1 MAWQSQFHGCCLA
14 RMGLFIEAAA
24 QTQWITAMTRTQ
36 IHKLLSPAPGTQRE
50 LVSLHYGKT
59 GAGPKIYIQASLHAD
74 ELPGMLVAHHLRN
87 RLDELEQSGRITGEI
102 VLVPMANPIGLAQH
116 MLHSPLGRFE
126 LTSGQNFN
134 RHYPDQIDAVARAIE
149 PELTQDAAHNVAVL
163 RRALKKAVSES
174 KVETELQS
182 LRRTLLTLSCD
193 ADVALDLHCDAQAV
207 LHLYTETACWP
218 QCEPLARYLGSRVNL
233 LAQDSG
239 DNPFDEA
246 CSQVWWKWA
255 RHFGERFPIPQACL
269 AVTVELRGFVDVDH
283 EIASADAQNIIDYLS
298 WRGAIVGD
306 VRPMPRAVGEARPLA
321 GSMPIHAPTAGLLVF
336 LRKAGET
343 VKAGDALAHVIDP
356 ITNAVTELSS
366 PVDGL
371 LYARD
376 NLRFATAG
384 MRVAKVAGKNAVRS
398 GKLLGF

>member
-1 MAWQSQFHGCCLA
+1 MK
-14 RMGLFIEAAA
+14 
-24 QTQWITAMTRTQ
+24 TQV
-36 IHKLLSPAPGTQRE
+36 HPLLSPAPGTQRE
-50 LVSLHYGKT
+50 LVSLHYGT
-59 GAGPKIYIQASLHAD
+59 SGAGPKIYIQSSLHAD
-74 ELPGMLVAHHLRN
+74 ELPGMLVAHHLRK
-87 RLDELEQSGRITGEI
+87 RLDELEAAGRIRGEI

-116 MLHSPLGRFE
+116 LLHAPLGRFE

-134 RHYPDQIDAVARAIE
+134 RHYPDQIDAVAREVEA
-149 PELTQDAAHNVAVL
+149 ELNQDAAHNVAVL
-163 RRALKKAVSES
+163 RHALKRAVSES

-182 LRRTLLTLSCD
+182 LRRTLMVLSCD

-207 LHLYTETACWP
+207 MHLYTETPCAA
-218 QCEPLARYLGSRVNL
+218 QCEPLARYLGSRLTL

-255 RHFGERFPIPQACL
+255 RHFGDRFPVPQACL

-283 EIASADAQNIIDYLS
+283 GLASDDAQNIVDYLV
-298 WRGAIVGD
+298 WRGAITGPG
-306 VRPMPRAVGEARPLA
+306 RPMPRAVGDARPLA
-321 GSMPIHAPTAGLLVF
+321 GSMPINAPSAGLLVF
-336 LRKAGET
+336 LRKVGDL
-343 VKAGDALAHVIDP
+343 VKAGEPLAHVIDP
-356 ITNAVTELSS
+356 LTNSVTELNS

-371 LYARD
+371 LFARE

-384 MRVAKVAGKNAVRS
+384 MRVAKVAGTQALRT